1 MQYHACMGHVLVP
14 GPNLTDWPSSCNIH
28 SLSVNCTEKK
38 EKKKKSGHATVPM
51 RKSMTSEVY
60 FLLFLEGHWIAIGLL
75 NSQMDQ
81 DQELIKTEEC

>member
-38 EKKKKSGHATVPM
+38 EKKKKIWACYCAHEEVNDIRGLFFAIFG
-51 RKSMTSEVY
+51 RALDCNWASEFSDGSRSRTY
-60 FLLFLEGHWIAIGLL
+60 
-75 NSQMDQ
+75 
-81 DQELIKTEEC
+81 